1 MGVAEEMRMAEEMR
15 VAEELGLEGFL
26 GLDWYLPAWNLSWFP
41 KVQAVGLRLSERE

>member
-1 MGVAEEMRMAEEMR
+1 MAEKLGVAEEMG